1 MRLLAMALG
10 MLSQG
15 GTGGGRFLSSSEAGA
30 LLCARAPVLFL
41 GNGPRTQYADV
52 DAVMTSLQAP
62 LEKLSAELGEW
73 VAVFGGDSYVE
84 SAPDLGAV
92 MKRVQQL
99 HGVPLLAVV
108 GWEDVDAHVDLA
120 YRYSSQ
126 TCGKT
131 GRELYGGFDDE
142 GQPVAGTSVYLSE
155 WLPQLQAVVAVEP
168 RGTVGRAELAYARG
182 VEGLTV
188 LEVPAVPRFQP

>member
-1 MRLLAMALG
+1 MRLLAVALG

-30 LLCARAPVLFL
+30 LLRARAPVLFL

-52 DAVMTSLQAP
+52 DAVMSSLQAP
-62 LEKLSAELGEW
+62 LQKLNEELGEW

-84 SAPDLGAV
+84 ASPDLGAV
-92 MKRVQQL
+92 MKQVQKI
-99 HGVPLLAVV
+99 HGVPLVAVV
-108 GWEDVDAHVDLA
+108 GWDDVDAHVDFS

-126 TCGKT
+126 TCRKT
-131 GRELYGGFDDE
+131 GRELYGGFNDV
-142 GQPVAGTSVYLSE
+142 GQPVAGTAVYLAE
-155 WLPQLQAVVAVEP
+155 WLPQLRAVVAVEP

-182 VEGLTV
+182 VEGLTI
-188 LEVPAVPRFQP
+188 LEVPASPRFQP

>member
-15 GTGGGRFLSSSEAGA
+15 GTSGCRFLSSSEAGA
-30 LLCARAPVLFL
+30 LFRARAPVLFL

-52 DAVMTSLQAP
+52 DAVMSSLQAP
-62 LEKLSAELGEW
+62 LHTLSEELGEW

-92 MKRVQQL
+92 MKQVQTI
-99 HGVPLLAVV
+99 HGVPLIAVV
-108 GWEDVDAHVDLA
+108 GWDDVDAHVDYA
-120 YRYSSQ
+120 YRYSAQ

-131 GRELYGGFDDE
+131 GRKLYGGLNDA
-142 GQPVAGTSVYLSE
+142 GQPVAGTAVYLAE
-155 WLPQLQAVVAVEP
+155 WLPQLRAVVAVEP
-168 RGTVGRAELAYARG
+168 RGTVGRAELAFARG
-182 VEGLTV
+182 VAGLTV
-188 LEVPAVPRFQP
+188 LEVPASPRFQP